1 MQINRDII
9 VKKKLIYL
17 LFIQDRKKKIH
28 RIYLSLNISISNSKI
43 EFFPSHFFT
52 EYVLCKERQNIET
65 RPKSPLN
72 MIPTRFL
79 FFVVFV
85 R

>member
-9 VKKKLIYL
+9 VKKKIDLSPFYS
-17 LFIQDRKKKIH
+17 REKKIH
-28 RIYLSLNISISNSKI
+28 IIYLSLNISISNSKI

-52 EYVLCKERQNIET
+52 EYVLRKERRNIET

>member
-9 VKKKLIYL
+9 VKKKIDLSTFYS
-17 LFIQDRKKKIH
+17 REKKKIH
-28 RIYLSLNISISNSKI
+28 RIYLSLNLSISNSKI
-43 EFFPSHFFT
+43 EFFSSNFFT
-52 EYVLCKERQNIET
+52 EYVLRKERQNLET

-72 MIPTRFL
+72 MISTRFL